1 MSAFRNEADMDRR
14 LDLII
19 FAFSDLEQTWGRVQ
33 THTYVR
39 TCGYATTREP
49 VFSIS
54 PNVGGCSSLAC
65 RLDLGTNEGGEVG
78 GRARSCLRA
87 LIEHLLLNI

>member
-1 MSAFRNEADMDRR
+1 MSAFRGEADMDRR

-19 FAFSDLEQTWGRVQ
+19 FAFSDLEQTWGR
-33 THTYVR
+33 HTYVR
-39 TCGYATTREP
+39 TCGYATTHEP
-49 VFSIS
+49 VCSIS
-54 PNVGGCSSLAC
+54 PNVGGCSRLAC

-87 LIEHLLLNI
+87 LIERLLLNI